1 MKVRF
6 IDESG
11 KRLAT
16 IHRSSALARIQNVS
30 NYQTVFECTCT
41 VHDCYGNDID
51 IPDSYIQL
59 IKPQLKC
66 NSDRHK
72 YMLFQITLY

>member
-1 MKVRF
+1 MRAVKDLQLF
-6 IDESG
+6 IGLQPSPESRMSQII
-11 KRLAT
+11 KPFLSV
-16 IHRSSALARIQNVS
+16 H
-30 NYQTVFECTCT
+30 